1 MDITK
6 LGHLKTSLKI
16 YICVSIID
24 LCLDLQRKA
33 TLNNHVIEKDILD
46 LSFKVTKLV
55 SNDDEDDEN
64 EGDEYDQD
72 DELPEDE

>member
-1 MDITK
+1 
-6 LGHLKTSLKI
+6 
-16 YICVSIID
+16 